1 MTLQSLKL
9 PDVNVLLHAVDT
21 THPSHDVARTWLQ
34 NALASGGRG
43 GGGARGGGGVGF
55 AWLVLVGCV
64 RVSTRVGILTKPLP
78 VADSLGIMD
87 DWLHHEGARVI
98 HPGERHAGVMGALLL
113 AVGTAGNLTNDAHLG
128 ALAIEQDAI
137 VGTFD
142 KDFKRFP
149 GVKLD
154 LLKARPGKN

>member
-1 MTLQSLKL
+1 MQIHPAPVFQPVKAGDAGAVFRHLFA
-9 PDVNVLLHAVDT
+9 VNAQIT
-21 THPSHDVARTWLQ
+21 RA
-34 NALASGGRG
+34 AIG
-43 GGGARGGGGVGF
+43 GGGGVGF
-55 AWLVLVGCV
+55 AWLVLVGFV

-113 AVGTAGNLTNDAHLG
+113 AAGTAGNLTNDAHLG

-154 LLKARPGKN
+154 LLKARPGKS

>member
-1 MTLQSLKL
+1 MTLPQLKL

-21 THPSHDVARTWLQ
+21 THLHHVVARNWLQ
-34 NALASGGRG
+34 NALKD
-43 GGGARGGGGVGF
+43 GGGVGF
-55 AWLVLVGCV
+55 AWLVLVGFV
-64 RVSTRVGILTKPLP
+64 RVSTRAGILTTPLA
-78 VADSLGIMD
+78 VAESLGIVD
-87 DWLHHEGARVI
+87 DWLHHSAAQIV

-113 AVGTAGNLTNDAHLG
+113 AAGTAGNLTNDAHLG
-128 ALAIEQDAI
+128 ALAIEHNAI

-154 LLKARPGKN
+154 LLKSKPTH

>member
-1 MTLQSLKL
+1 MTLPSLKL

-21 THPSHDVARTWLQ
+21 THPNHDVARAWLQ
-34 NALASGGRG
+34 NALAD
-43 GGGARGGGGVGF
+43 GGGVGF
-55 AWLVLVGCV
+55 AWLVLVGFV
-64 RVSTRVGILTKPLP
+64 RVSTRAGILTTPLP

-87 DWLHHEGARVI
+87 DWLHHDGARVI

-113 AVGTAGNLTNDAHLG
+113 AAGTAGNLTNDAHLG
-128 ALAIEQDAI
+128 ALAIEHDAM

-142 KDFKRFP
+142 TDFKRFP

-154 LLKARPGKN
+154 LLKPRPGK

>member
-1 MTLQSLKL
+1 MTLPSLKL

-21 THPSHDVARTWLQ
+21 THPNHDVARTWLQ
-34 NALASGGRG
+34 NALENRG
-43 GGGARGGGGVGF
+43 GGGGGGGGVGF
-55 AWLVLVGCV
+55 AWMVLVGFV
-64 RVSTRVGILTKPLP
+64 RVSTRAGILTTPLP

-87 DWLHHEGARVI
+87 DWLHHDGARVI

-113 AVGTAGNLTNDAHLG
+113 AAGTGGNLTNDAHLG
-128 ALAIEQDAI
+128 ALAIEHDAI

-154 LLKARPGKN
+154 LLKPRPHK